1 MTMKRAYAGP
11 MRKQAVASDD
21 SKHQICPIEF
31 YNPVLRQEPR
41 KEVNVSQ
48 DHPNGNQRFDCMCQ
62 IQMDSLEDIYAT

>member
-31 YNPVLRQEPR
+31 YNPVLR
-41 KEVNVSQ
+41 
-48 DHPNGNQRFDCMCQ
+48 
-62 IQMDSLEDIYAT
+62 